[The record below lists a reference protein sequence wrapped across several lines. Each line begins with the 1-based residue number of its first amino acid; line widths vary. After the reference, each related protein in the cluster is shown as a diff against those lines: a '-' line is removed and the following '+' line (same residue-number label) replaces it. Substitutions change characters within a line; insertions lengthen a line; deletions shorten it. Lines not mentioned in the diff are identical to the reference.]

1 MFEVNDKVVYGIVGV
16 CEVEDIAAPPIKG
29 IEGDYYFLQPVYDD
43 KGIIYSPVNST
54 KVQIRSIISKNEC
67 EKIIEKAKNCVK
79 DELLNEKLSPAKYD
93 EIVKSQ
99 DIEQLMHLVRHLY
112 NIKNERAKD
121 LRKMKSADSRT
132 LSLARILF
140 FILHIFAIRYSCGER
155 MFSSFEFAKKRII
168 VRLIILFFLIMAI
181 GAFIIIGFL
190 TKTDNVNELKKT
202 DASGGNDYM
211 YDRIVAIT
219 FDDGPCSRTT
229 NRLLDGLKERN
240 VKATFFLVGENA
252 ESNEKVVKRMY
263 EEGHLI
269 GNHTYSHIK
278 LDECNISSAVG
289 EINKTNEI
297 IKSITGEDVKY
308 IRPPYGAYSDKLLS
322 HVNMTPVLWS
332 IDPDDWA
339 TTDTAYVVKSVVYKV
354 KNGDIILLHDIYD
367 SSVEAA
373 LEIID
378 RLSSKG
384 FVFVTV
390 DQLMLD

>member
-1 MFEVNDKVVYGIVGV
+1 
-16 CEVEDIAAPPIKG
+16 
-29 IEGDYYFLQPVYDD
+29 
-43 KGIIYSPVNST
+43 
-54 KVQIRSIISKNEC
+54 
-67 EKIIEKAKNCVK
+67 
-79 DELLNEKLSPAKYD
+79 
-93 EIVKSQ
+93 
-99 DIEQLMHLVRHLY
+99 
-112 NIKNERAKD
+112 
-121 LRKMKSADSRT
+121 
-132 LSLARILF
+132 
-140 FILHIFAIRYSCGER
+140 

-202 DASGGNDYM
+202 DASCGNDYM

-252 ESNEKVVKRMY
+252 ESNENVVKRMY

-367 SSVEAA
+367 SSVEAV

>member
-1 MFEVNDKVVYGIVGV
+1 M
-16 CEVEDIAAPPIKG
+16 
-29 IEGDYYFLQPVYDD
+29 
-43 KGIIYSPVNST
+43 
-54 KVQIRSIISKNEC
+54 
-67 EKIIEKAKNCVK
+67 
-79 DELLNEKLSPAKYD
+79 
-93 EIVKSQ
+93 
-99 DIEQLMHLVRHLY
+99 
-112 NIKNERAKD
+112 
-121 LRKMKSADSRT
+121 LRKM
-132 LSLARILF
+132 LVI
-140 FILHIFAIRYSCGER
+140 
-155 MFSSFEFAKKRII
+155 
-168 VRLIILFFLIMAI
+168 IILILTAVWFTNSDSIQPARE
-181 GAFIIIGFL
+181 FIQNNIYVWSETQEEKLPIYCVD
-190 TKTDNVNELKKT
+190 TDKKQI
-202 DASGGNDYM
+202 AL
-211 YDRIVAIT
+211 T
-219 FDDGPCSRTT
+219 FDTAWGNEDIPQI
-229 NRLLDGLKERN
+229 LKILKQEN

-390 DQLMLD
+390 DQLILD

>member
-1 MFEVNDKVVYGIVGV
+1 MLRKIMIMILLILTVVWFTNSDSIQPAREFIQNNIYVWSEMQEEKLPIYCVDTQKKQIALTFDTAWGN
-16 CEVEDIAAPPIKG
+16 EDIP
-29 IEGDYYFLQPVYDD
+29 
-43 KGIIYSPVNST
+43 
-54 KVQIRSIISKNEC
+54 QIL
-67 EKIIEKAKNCVK
+67 KI
-79 DELLNEKLSPAKYD
+79 
-93 EIVKSQ
+93 
-99 DIEQLMHLVRHLY
+99 
-112 NIKNERAKD
+112 
-121 LRKMKSADSRT
+121 
-132 LSLARILF
+132 
-140 FILHIFAIRYSCGER
+140 
-155 MFSSFEFAKKRII
+155 
-168 VRLIILFFLIMAI
+168 
-181 GAFIIIGFL
+181 
-190 TKTDNVNELKKT
+190 LKQ
-202 DASGGNDYM
+202 
-211 YDRIVAIT
+211 
-219 FDDGPCSRTT
+219 
-229 NRLLDGLKERN
+229 EN